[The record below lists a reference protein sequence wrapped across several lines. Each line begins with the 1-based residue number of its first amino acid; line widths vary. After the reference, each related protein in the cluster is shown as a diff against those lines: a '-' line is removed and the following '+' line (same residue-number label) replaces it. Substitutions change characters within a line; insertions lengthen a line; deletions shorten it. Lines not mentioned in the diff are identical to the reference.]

1 MDPWVK
7 DVMKNDGE
15 GFHISVD
22 GTFKTSPTHWAQQF
36 TVMVRFDCG
45 RMFPLF
51 YAILPRKNGN
61 TYERFF
67 AAIEGSLT
75 QDVGS
80 CMMDFEYAVRKAFE
94 GVFGKGKVVLCYFH
108 FCQNIRRKFESLIR
122 KPVASKEQQALREEV
137 YYDILALP
145 FLPLDLVDLGMDFI
159 CDKLSGDDRRFLLK
173 YLRPYYGMKGIHPA
187 RLWNLRLRV
196 EQELP
201 RTNNGQEGFHNRW
214 NGHFPGSSHPTIW
227 SWISVVHDLMKE
239 TRAEL
244 LMMREGEIWPREAR
258 YLENDAILRRVCRF
272 RVDSASLGSW
282 FDKVRASIRR
292 IVKDMRREVDEAESL
307 EFPTIEP
314 ATDAKRKADF
324 GPNYSGVNQRKRL
337 AAVTLNDAVEFS
349 QDSESSEPPNNDT
362 VVLGVP
368 EGSSLDDGL
377 LRMFNEVAAAFAG
390 NTLVEN
396 SLMEAPPMPAQAEAG
411 SQGIAVQPPSQEK
424 SGSDGTDRSMA
435 IGLWVSPVPD
445 NDLVVLQPI
454 SDGGCHFT
462 CTVRINGDIF
472 YFDSSYGEQAKVSDY
487 MKVWPL
493 VMDNVEKRMNQM
505 EQALIKRHN
514 VKMMNEMQEV
524 VRQITTAKTR
534 NEEILLA
541 YNTRLGEITRALT
554 DLAEK
559 QTSSDSV
566 DDLKRQ
572 INLLRQHL
580 NIRCGQTSEQVGQLK
595 QSVIITLQRERTE
608 MQQRMSQLMRNDLT
622 MVIHQV
628 DRRLKEGHA
637 QMLALNRVVRELCS
651 LTEGGEGL
659 LTEILPNDEGSL
671 PSLEPSK
678 ILNDNS
684 RGSNT
689 GGTSVST
696 SSFPRQQQQQQ
707 QQQTQPQGMSTTLPG
722 FNRPQGSTSGAGAAA
737 AATSSSSSSA
747 MNINSAAPKAASGNA
762 AQQAALTKR
771 IAELIKRQGV
781 NVSSQPAIAQLLAH
795 LPQQQQQQLQQ
806 LLQQQQQQQQQQQKT
821 TYGMAPSTGQQTSL
835 RSLNTQAQQ
844 QQQQRQQR
852 ALNSLS
858 QQGPSNVVA
867 SAGLCPF
874 ISTFGYMHMIS
885 NREPLRQLPSA
896 MIAQLQQQYAAQVLS
911 GQITT
916 SAELMQAIANSGAAK
931 QNQAT
936 TTTTAGAGAGMQ
948 SVFQAGT
955 ATVSTPSSST
965 SGPQHDLIASQIAHQ
980 QEGLSMG
987 AKAKTISCK
996 FNAVGKC
1003 AYGSRCAYRHAGEG
1017 AAVGGGNNNS
1027 SSNQPTTTAAILA
1040 AMAKETRA
1048 QQNAPLLTISQQQQ
1062 LLLQKGQQQQQQTG
1076 TGRQLTGPG
1085 VSAARSS
1092 SEGPRAPESQS
1103 KDMSDS
1109 ISAEAV
1115 TSAWLKDHLSGTS
1128 WAERLSSAKPEQ
1140 PSSPFRDGGGDDG
1153 AVAAA
1158 AATPP
1163 SSPPPPEDPTKGS
1176 EDQQESE
1183 VNYQS
1188 SRNTVDFEEVVV
1200 KDEADEGVAE
1210 SAGPPPGLGFG
1221 TKTESS

>member
-45 RMFPLF
+45 RMFLLF

-201 RTNNGQEGFHNRW
+201 RTNNGQEGFHNHW

-424 SGSDGTDRSMA
+424 SGSDGTDRKSDKGRNSFPTWR
-435 IGLWVSPVPD
+435 IFPGREVGTTLLLTTQD
-445 NDLVVLQPI
+445 RENLVVEDSSI
-454 SDGGCHFT
+454 SDQVIEAWMT
-462 CTVRINGDIF
+462 RIEHKFKRKVNRAQAVWLSGYGFPLCLTMIWLSCSQ
-472 YFDSSYGEQAKVSDY
+472 YLTAVVTLPARSYGEQAKVSDY
-487 MKVWPL
+487 MKV
-493 VMDNVEKRMNQM
+493 R
-505 EQALIKRHN
+505 
-514 VKMMNEMQEV
+514 
-524 VRQITTAKTR
+524 
-534 NEEILLA
+534 
-541 YNTRLGEITRALT
+541 
-554 DLAEK
+554 
-559 QTSSDSV
+559 
-566 DDLKRQ
+566 
-572 INLLRQHL
+572 
-580 NIRCGQTSEQVGQLK
+580 
-595 QSVIITLQRERTE
+595 
-608 MQQRMSQLMRNDLT
+608 
-622 MVIHQV
+622 
-628 DRRLKEGHA
+628 
-637 QMLALNRVVRELCS
+637 
-651 LTEGGEGL
+651 
-659 LTEILPNDEGSL
+659 
-671 PSLEPSK
+671 
-678 ILNDNS
+678 
-684 RGSNT
+684 
-689 GGTSVST
+689 
-696 SSFPRQQQQQQ
+696 
-707 QQQTQPQGMSTTLPG
+707 
-722 FNRPQGSTSGAGAAA
+722 
-737 AATSSSSSSA
+737 
-747 MNINSAAPKAASGNA
+747 
-762 AQQAALTKR
+762 
-771 IAELIKRQGV
+771 
-781 NVSSQPAIAQLLAH
+781 
-795 LPQQQQQQLQQ
+795 
-806 LLQQQQQQQQQQQKT
+806 
-821 TYGMAPSTGQQTSL
+821 
-835 RSLNTQAQQ
+835 
-844 QQQQRQQR
+844 
-852 ALNSLS
+852 
-858 QQGPSNVVA
+858 
-867 SAGLCPF
+867 
-874 ISTFGYMHMIS
+874 
-885 NREPLRQLPSA
+885 LRQLYGS
-896 MIAQLQQQYAAQVLS
+896 
-911 GQITT
+911 
-916 SAELMQAIANSGAAK
+916 
-931 QNQAT
+931 
-936 TTTTAGAGAGMQ
+936 
-948 SVFQAGT
+948 
-955 ATVSTPSSST
+955 
-965 SGPQHDLIASQIAHQ
+965 
-980 QEGLSMG
+980 G
-987 AKAKTISCK
+987 AKAVSPLSE
-996 FNAVGKC
+996 N
-1003 AYGSRCAYRHAGEG
+1003 
-1017 AAVGGGNNNS
+1017 
-1027 SSNQPTTTAAILA
+1027 
-1040 AMAKETRA
+1040 TR
-1048 QQNAPLLTISQQQQ
+1048 Q
-1062 LLLQKGQQQQQQTG
+1062 
-1076 TGRQLTGPG
+1076 
-1085 VSAARSS
+1085 
-1092 SEGPRAPESQS
+1092 
-1103 KDMSDS
+1103 
-1109 ISAEAV
+1109 
-1115 TSAWLKDHLSGTS
+1115 
-1128 WAERLSSAKPEQ
+1128 
-1140 PSSPFRDGGGDDG
+1140 
-1153 AVAAA
+1153 
-1158 AATPP
+1158 
-1163 SSPPPPEDPTKGS
+1163 DP
-1176 EDQQESE
+1176 
-1183 VNYQS
+1183 
-1188 SRNTVDFEEVVV
+1188 
-1200 KDEADEGVAE
+1200 A
-1210 SAGPPPGLGFG
+1210 
-1221 TKTESS
+1221 